1 MYVYIVNLK
10 GKNNEKENTNSD
22 NIEEMKIEVERKGD
36 NDDKKEII
44 TKDEMIL
51 VNNDNNSERNEQVI
65 FPSSEKT
72 EVRNL
77 VNLKDN

>member
-22 NIEEMKIEVERKGD
+22 NIEEMKIEVERKGED
-36 NDDKKEII
+36 GDKKEII

-51 VNNDNNSERNEQVI
+51 IHNDNNSEHNEQVI
-65 FPSSEKT
+65 FHSSDKT

-77 VNLKDN
+77 VNVNDN

>member
-1 MYVYIVNLK
+1 MYVSIVNLK

-77 VNLKDN
+77 VNVKDN

>member
-1 MYVYIVNLK
+1 MYIVNLK
-10 GKNNEKENTNSD
+10 GKNNEKENTNRD

-36 NDDKKEII
+36 NDDKKDII
-44 TKDEMIL
+44 AKDEMIL

-65 FPSSEKT
+65 FHSSEKT

-77 VNLKDN
+77 VNVKNN

>member
-1 MYVYIVNLK
+1 MYIVNLK
-10 GKNNEKENTNSD
+10 GKNNEKENTNRD

-36 NDDKKEII
+36 NDNKKDII
-44 TKDEMIL
+44 AKDEMIL

-65 FPSSEKT
+65 FSSSDKT

-77 VNLKDN
+77 VNVKEN

>member
-1 MYVYIVNLK
+1 MYIVNLK
-10 GKNNEKENTNSD
+10 GKNNEKENTNRD

-36 NDDKKEII
+36 NDNKKDII
-44 TKDEMIL
+44 AKDEMIL

-65 FPSSEKT
+65 FSSSDKT

-77 VNLKDN
+77 VNVKDN

>member
-1 MYVYIVNLK
+1 MYMYIVNLK
-10 GKNNEKENTNSD
+10 GKNNEKENTNRD

-36 NDDKKEII
+36 NDNKKDII
-44 TKDEMIL
+44 AKDEMIL

-65 FPSSEKT
+65 FSSSDKT

-77 VNLKDN
+77 VNVKEN

>member
-1 MYVYIVNLK
+1 MYIVNLK

-36 NDDKKEII
+36 NDNKKDII

-51 VNNDNNSERNEQVI
+51 VNNDNNSERNEQMI
-65 FPSSEKT
+65 FPSSDGT

-77 VNLKDN
+77 VNVKDN

>member
-36 NDDKKEII
+36 NDG
-44 TKDEMIL
+44 
-51 VNNDNNSERNEQVI
+51 
-65 FPSSEKT
+65 KT
-72 EVRNL
+72 I
-77 VNLKDN
+77 

>member
-1 MYVYIVNLK
+1 
-10 GKNNEKENTNSD
+10 
-22 NIEEMKIEVERKGD
+22 MKIEVERKGD
-36 NDDKKEII
+36 NDDKKDII
-44 TKDEMIL
+44 AKDEMIL

-77 VNLKDN
+77 VNVKNN

>member
-1 MYVYIVNLK
+1 MYIVNLK
-10 GKNNEKENTNSD
+10 GKNNEKENTNND
-22 NIEEMKIEVERKGD
+22 NIEEMKIEVERKVD

-51 VNNDNNSERNEQVI
+51 VNNDNNSERNEQMI
-65 FPSSEKT
+65 FPSSTGT

-77 VNLKDN
+77 VNVKDN

>member
-36 NDDKKEII
+36 NDDKKDII
-44 TKDEMIL
+44 AKDEMIL

-65 FPSSEKT
+65 FSSSDKT

-77 VNLKDN
+77 VNVKDN

>member
-1 MYVYIVNLK
+1 MYVSIVNLK